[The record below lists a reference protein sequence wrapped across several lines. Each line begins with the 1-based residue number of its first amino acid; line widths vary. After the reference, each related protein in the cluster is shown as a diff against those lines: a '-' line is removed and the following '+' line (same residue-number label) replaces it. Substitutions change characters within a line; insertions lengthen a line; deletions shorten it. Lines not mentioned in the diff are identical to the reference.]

1 MTSRELRR
9 ASSSYRT
16 PRVTRIILQDFR
28 SYPALDLELDG
39 SLIVFVGDN
48 GAGKTNL
55 LEALSLF
62 SPGRGLRRADLEDMA
77 HEQGPG
83 SFAVSLSLM
92 DDDDLWRLGTGLEIQ
107 ENDNS
112 TYRRYRINGA
122 TIGSAQHFTDH
133 LRLVWLTP
141 AFDGLFTGSAGDRR
155 RFLDR
160 LVLALDPAHASR
172 VSGLERALRTRNKLL
187 EEPAPDSLWLD
198 AIEREVAE
206 TGIAVAAARQEAIGR
221 LSGLIH
227 TMRDDASPFPW
238 ADIRLEGWV
247 ESTLI
252 DRAAVDVED
261 EFRALL
267 KTQRARDRAAG
278 RALIGPQASDLVVI
292 HGPKSVPA
300 ERASTGEQKAL
311 LIGIVLAHARLVADV
326 SGIAPIILLDEIA
339 AHLDPKRRTALFDT
353 LAQLGSQ
360 VFMTGADIAS
370 FSLMPA
376 ATRRYAVSQGQ
387 VDLIS

>member
-1 MTSRELRR
+1 MTDINLSR
-9 ASSSYRT
+9 ASSAVRT
-16 PRVTRIILQDFR
+16 PRITRLVLQDFR
-28 SYPALDLELDG
+28 SYTMLDLTLDG
-39 SLIVFVGDN
+39 SMIVLVGEN

-62 SPGRGLRRADLEDMA
+62 TPGRGLRRADLEEMA
-77 HEQGPG
+77 REHGQGG
-83 SFAVSLSLM
+83 FAVSVNVHDQ
-92 DDDDLWRLGTGLEIQ
+92 DDEWRLGTGLDIQ
-107 ENDNS
+107 EDDGS
-112 TYRRYRINGA
+112 QQRRYRLNG
-122 TIGSAQHFTDH
+122 TNVGSAHHFTDH
-133 LRLVWLTP
+133 IRIVWLTP
-141 AFDGLFTGSAGDRR
+141 ALDGLFSGAAGERR

-238 ADIRLEGWV
+238 AEIRLEGWV
-247 ESTLI
+247 ENALI
-252 DRAAVDVED
+252 DRSAVDVED

-267 KTQRARDRAAG
+267 KTQRPRDRAAG
-278 RALIGPQASDLVVI
+278 RALIGPQAADLIVI
-292 HGPKSVPA
+292 HGPKSVA
-300 ERASTGEQKAL
+300 ADRASTGEQKAL
-311 LIGIVLAHARLVADV
+311 LIGLVLAHARLVADV

-339 AHLDPKRRTALFDT
+339 AHLDPKRRAALFDT

-370 FSLMPA
+370 FTLMPE
-376 ATRRYAVSQGQ
+376 ATQRYGVAQGQ
-387 VDLIS
+387 VELIS

>member
-1 MTSRELRR
+1 VTDLDSRR

-16 PRVTRIILQDFR
+16 PRVTRLLLQEFR
-28 SYPALDLELDG
+28 SYPSLDLSIEG

-62 SPGRGLRRADLEDMA
+62 TPGRGLRRADLEEMA
-77 HEQGPG
+77 REQGPG
-83 SFAVSLSLM
+83 SFAVSLTLQ
-92 DDDDLWRLGTGLEIQ
+92 DGEDLWRLGTGLEIQ
-107 ENDNS
+107 DDDNS
-112 TYRRYRINGA
+112 SQRRYRINGA
-122 TIGSAQHFTDH
+122 SVSSAHHFTDH

-141 AFDGLFTGSAGDRR
+141 AFDGLFTGPAGDRR

-160 LVLALDPAHASR
+160 LVLALDPAHVSR

-187 EEPAPDSLWLD
+187 EEHSPDPLWLD

-227 TMRDDASPFPW
+227 SMRDDSSPFPW

-247 ESTLI
+247 ETALI

-267 KTQRARDRAAG
+267 KTQRPRDRAAG
-278 RALIGPQASDLVVI
+278 RALIGPQASDLIVI
-292 HGPKSVPA
+292 HGPKSVAA

-311 LIGIVLAHARLVADV
+311 LIGLVLAHARLVADV

-370 FSLMPA
+370 FSLMPE
-376 ATRRYAVSQGQ
+376 ATQRYGVSQGQ
-387 VDLIS
+387 VELVS

>member
-1 MTSRELRR
+1 MTDLDSRR

-16 PRVTRIILQDFR
+16 PRVTRLLLQEFR
-28 SYPALDLELDG
+28 SYPALDLSLDG

-62 SPGRGLRRADLEDMA
+62 TPGRGLRRADLEEMA
-77 HEQGPG
+77 REQGPG
-83 SFAVSLSLM
+83 SFAVSLTLQ
-92 DDDDLWRLGTGLEIQ
+92 DDEDLWRLGTGLEIQ
-107 ENDNS
+107 DEDNS
-112 TYRRYRINGA
+112 SQRRYRINGA
-122 TIGSAQHFTDH
+122 SVGSAHHFTDH

-141 AFDGLFTGSAGDRR
+141 AFDGLFTGPAGDRR

-187 EEPAPDSLWLD
+187 EEPSPDPLWLD

-227 TMRDDASPFPW
+227 SMRDDTSPFPW

-247 ESTLI
+247 ETTLI

-261 EFRALL
+261 EFRALI
-267 KTQRARDRAAG
+267 KTQRPRDRAAG
-278 RALIGPQASDLVVI
+278 RALIGPQASDLIVI
-292 HGPKSVPA
+292 HGPKSVAA

-311 LIGIVLAHARLVADV
+311 LIGLVLAHARLVADV

-360 VFMTGADIAS
+360 VFMTGADMAS
-370 FSLMPA
+370 FSLMPE
-376 ATRRYAVSQGQ
+376 ATRRYAVSHGQ
-387 VDLIS
+387 VDFIS

>member
-1 MTSRELRR
+1 MTDKDFRR
-9 ASSSYRT
+9 ASLSYRT
-16 PRVTRIILQDFR
+16 PRLTRIILQDFR
-28 SYPALDLELDG
+28 SYSALDLAIDG
-39 SLIVFVGDN
+39 ALIVFVGDN

-55 LEALSLF
+55 LEAVSLF
-62 SPGRGLRRADLEDMA
+62 TPGRGLRRADLEDMA
-77 HEQGPG
+77 REQGPG
-83 SFAVSLSLM
+83 SFAISVTLADG
-92 DDDDLWRLGTGLEIQ
+92 DDHWRLGTGLEPQ
-107 ENDNS
+107 DDENPPQK
-112 TYRRYRINGA
+112 RYRINGA
-122 TIGSAQHFTDH
+122 TVGSAHHFTDH

-141 AFDGLFTGSAGDRR
+141 AFDGLFTGPAGDRR

-160 LVLALDPAHASR
+160 LVLALDPNHAGR

-206 TGIAVAAARQEAIGR
+206 TGIAVAAARQEVIGR

-227 TMRDDASPFPW
+227 SMRDDASPFPW

-247 ESTLI
+247 ESALV

-267 KTQRARDRAAG
+267 KAQRPRDRAAG
-278 RALIGPQASDLVVI
+278 RALIGPQTSDLSVI

-300 ERASTGEQKAL
+300 DRASTGEQKAL
-311 LIGIVLAHARLVADV
+311 LIGLVLAHARLVADV
-326 SGIAPIILLDEIA
+326 SGIAPLILLDEIA
-339 AHLDPKRRTALFDT
+339 AHLDPKRREALFET

-360 VFMTGADIAS
+360 VLMTGADIAS
-370 FSLMPA
+370 FSLMPHG
-376 ATRRYAVSQGQ
+376 TQRYAVSHGQ